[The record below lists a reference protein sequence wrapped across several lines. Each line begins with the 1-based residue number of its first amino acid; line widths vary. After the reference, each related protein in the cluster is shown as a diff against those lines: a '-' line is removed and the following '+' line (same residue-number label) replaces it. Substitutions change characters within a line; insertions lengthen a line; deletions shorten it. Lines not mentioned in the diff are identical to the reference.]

1 MLDIDSYLRI
11 SLLLTLVLKRGR
23 GAEGK
28 ITHDLTQT
36 HTISQH
42 RCVPMLDLRFP
53 RGPKWTHVESVL
65 RQGIHCRSLAAVT
78 SLSSFPSLTNN
89 PLSYQLTNTVSWR
102 VHNEIFLMI
111 NEYIHCQTFALAPC
125 SVLFG
130 KLPPLSP
137 PTLWKRLWVDP
148 KDPLFT
154 SLAPACFFKALCSS
168 VSTGL

>member
-1 MLDIDSYLRI
+1 MLDIDRYFRI

-23 GAEGK
+23 GAEGN

-36 HTISQH
+36 PTISQH
-42 RCVPMLDLRFP
+42 RGVPMLDLRFP
-53 RGPKWTHVESVL
+53 WGPKWTHVESVL
-65 RQGIHCRSLAAVT
+65 RQGLYCRSLAAVT

-89 PLSYQLTNTVSWR
+89 PLSYQLANTVSWR